1 MSLIRTSA
9 ERHILTVELCRAA
22 EGNALNRELQRELVS
37 CWEQF
42 EADEELWMAVLHGE
56 GGVFS
61 IGHDVEELRQDE
73 DEKGST
79 VPDPRLFP
87 LRLSKPVIAAVEG
100 PCYGLGFELALSCDL
115 RIVGQGALFG
125 FPDQNLYV
133 SYRVA
138 SALLPRMTST
148 GVALELLMSA
158 KTVGSER
165 MEELKLVN
173 LVTPGGGALA
183 RAQEEA
189 TSMVERFGSVGAFQ
203 KKRILQLSGMSIP
216 AAMGMERG
224 SAGQQ

>member
-1 MSLIRTSA
+1 MPLIRTSA
-9 ERHILTVELCRAA
+9 ERHVLTVELCRAA
-22 EGNALNRELQRELVS
+22 EGNALNRDMQHELAS

-42 EADEELWMAVLHGE
+42 ETNEKLWVAVLHGE

-61 IGHDVEELRQDE
+61 IGHDVEELRQGE
-73 DEKGST
+73 DEKGSR
-79 VPDPRLFP
+79 VLDPRLFP
-87 LRLSKPVIAAVEG
+87 LHLGKPVIAAVEG

-115 RIVGQGALFG
+115 RIAEQGALFG
-125 FPDQNLYV
+125 FPDQNLHM

-138 SALLPRMTST
+138 SVLLPRMTST

-183 RAQEEA
+183 RAKEEA

-203 KKRILQLSGMSIP
+203 KRRILQLSGMSIP

-224 SAGQQ
+224 STGGQ